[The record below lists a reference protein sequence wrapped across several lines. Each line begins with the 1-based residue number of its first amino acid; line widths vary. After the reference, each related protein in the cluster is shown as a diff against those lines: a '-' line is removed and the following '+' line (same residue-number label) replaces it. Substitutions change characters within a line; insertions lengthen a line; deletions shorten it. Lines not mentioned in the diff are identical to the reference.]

1 MQIRINLESADRTED
16 ITVEEVRSL
25 ETFKEWDEDRILE
38 LIGTLKTLSTVMY
51 NSWSKG
57 RKIGKEI
64 ALRNGNQ
71 PDIKIAA

>member
-16 ITVEEVRSL
+16 ITVEEVMSL

-38 LIGTLKTLSTVMY
+38 LIGTLKTLSIVMY

-64 ALRNGNQ
+64 ALGNGNQ